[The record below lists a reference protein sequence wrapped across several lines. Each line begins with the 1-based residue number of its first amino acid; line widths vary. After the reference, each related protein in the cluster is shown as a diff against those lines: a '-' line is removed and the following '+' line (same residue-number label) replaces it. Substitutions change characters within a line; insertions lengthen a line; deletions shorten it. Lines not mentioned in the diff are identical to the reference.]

1 MFSKELLNDLAKNNM
16 RQDMGRAKN
25 AIQEYL
31 IRKLVVPKV
40 YLDANWSGTQ
50 VDVLA
55 IDRAG
60 VGDVHA
66 VQIVRTKPHLV
77 RRPNSDSWLVQSD
90 SDKAIDRLLEELK
103 STAVLF
109 GHYRYAAFLEP
120 GSQSMEYRLSS
131 SLLPGT
137 LAEDGVGRIGILF
150 VDLQEDQ
157 AAVNPVLKP
166 ERFRSS
172 KEIVELADKYVAEH
186 TVNWEI
192 RDEPASVS

>member
-1 MFSKELLNDLAKNNM
+1 
-16 RQDMGRAKN
+16 
-25 AIQEYL
+25 
-31 IRKLVVPKV
+31 
-40 YLDANWSGTQ
+40 
-50 VDVLA
+50 
-55 IDRAG
+55 
-60 VGDVHA
+60 
-66 VQIVRTKPHLV
+66 
-77 RRPNSDSWLVQSD
+77 
-90 SDKAIDRLLEELK
+90 
-103 STAVLF
+103 
-109 GHYRYAAFLEP
+109 
-120 GSQSMEYRLSS
+120 MEYRLSS

>member
-1 MFSKELLNDLAKNNM
+1 MFSKQLLKDLAQNKI
-16 RQDMGRAKN
+16 RQDLGRAKN
-25 AIQEYL
+25 AIQDYL

-40 YLDANWSGTQ
+40 YLDANWNGTP

-66 VQIVRTKPHLV
+66 IQIDLTKPHLV
-77 RRPNSDSWLVQSD
+77 RRPSSDSWLVQSD
-90 SDKAIDRLLEELK
+90 SDRVIDRFLKEFK
-103 STAVLF
+103 STVRLS
-109 GHYRYAAFLEP
+109 GHYRYAAFLVP
-120 GSQSMEYRLSS
+120 GSRSMEYRLSS
-131 SLLPGT
+131 SLLSGT

-157 AAVNPVLKP
+157 IAVNPVLKP

-172 KEIVELADKYVAEH
+172 KELVEFADKYVAEH
-186 TVNWEI
+186 AVNWEI
-192 RDEPASVS
+192 RDEPTSVS